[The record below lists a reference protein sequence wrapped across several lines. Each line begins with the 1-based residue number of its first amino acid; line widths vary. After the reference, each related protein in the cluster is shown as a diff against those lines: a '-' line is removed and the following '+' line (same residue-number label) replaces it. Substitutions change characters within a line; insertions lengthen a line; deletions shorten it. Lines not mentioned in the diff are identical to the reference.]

1 MRNSQSS
8 GNRKT
13 LRTVRKRGNASHDLN
28 VRQKLFA
35 LEFLKDLNATQA
47 AIRAGY
53 SPRTAEAASS
63 RLLRN
68 VKVAAEIQKA
78 MNARAKRIEV
88 NQDTVLQGIAR
99 LAFWDVANMFDADG
113 SLKDIRDMDV
123 NTREAIAGF
132 ECVTAYEGDG
142 DQKHAVSRL
151 SKVKLVDKGENL
163 ERLGRHLKLF
173 RDVVQH
179 EFSSELTRIVGGGID
194 LSRFS
199 DQELA
204 EFNSSIAA
212 LCSGDGDQRSLSA
225 QPIVLA
231 PEPHENER

>member
-1 MRNSQSS
+1 MKSS
-8 GNRKT
+8 RSSDNGKS
-13 LRTVRKRGNASHDLN
+13 LRTGVKRGSTSHELPG
-28 VRQKLFA
+28 RQKLFA
-35 LEFLKDLNATQA
+35 LEYLKDLNATQA

-68 VKVAAEIQKA
+68 VKVAAQIQKA

-99 LAFWDVANMFDADG
+99 LAFWDLANMFDADG

-132 ECVTAYEGDG
+132 ECVTVYEGNG

-151 SKVKLVDKGENL
+151 NKVKLVDKGENL

-173 RDVVQH
+173 TDVVQH
-179 EFSSELTRIVGGGID
+179 EFSSELTRIIGGGID
-194 LSRFS
+194 LPRFS
-199 DQELA
+199 DKELA

-212 LCSGDGDQRSLSA
+212 LFTGSGDQRSLPPQSA
-225 QPIVLA
+225 VLA
-231 PEPHENER
+231 PEPHENQR